1 MQICLRMNKR
11 QSSYLSLM
19 IMLLVMIVL
28 LMTVIAYE
36 KRAEELHSD
45 KGMDIYGRHGT
56 AVSTDELEL
65 KIVCSG
71 QYELIKVW
79 RKGSG
84 EDNDRKKYD
93 SDELYAFL
101 PAGAD
106 IEQVS
111 LYYNDRKLKVLL
123 DGRTYKSGED
133 IEDLK
138 LMQPYELVV
147 EESDGSIHSRL
158 TFVQS
163 ANLPAAFI
171 TTESGS
177 TTKLRQ
183 DKNNKE
189 SGTFKLIDIDGTV
202 DYDGK
207 LEWISGRGNS
217 SWNFEKRPYIIKFKD
232 DTKLLGMDAASKW
245 VLFANAFDYADG
257 LRNQMAYQLAANVGM
272 EYSCDLKF
280 IDLYINEIYAGTYQ
294 ICEKI
299 EVHKNRLDIGYLDE
313 ANEEMN
319 PGLKSLEGTYADGV
333 GLDIKTP
340 RDHSGG
346 YVLERNYGSKLTD
359 KPFYFTT
366 KNNEGFV
373 VRAPSMVSDVE
384 MDYIRDC
391 FQSVENA
398 ILSDNGID
406 EISGKYYTELI
417 DIESWAKK
425 FLMNVVTKG
434 ESIGDTSSYFYKKQ
448 GDDHIYAGPAWDFDK
463 SFARQEVIGDPNIL
477 MDSMGETQWWPR
489 VYDKS
494 EFHDMTVKYY
504 WEDFRPYL
512 MKMADQYIDE
522 WAEYIAGSNEMNWIR
537 WPESAKD
544 YYFPDEMAAPG
555 GEGLGNATE
564 FLKDWLRLR
573 VAYLD
578 SLWPKE

>member
-1 MQICLRMNKR
+1 MVQVWLKINKK
-11 QSSYLSLM
+11 QSRYLS
-19 IMLLVMIVL
+19 IVVMLSTMVVL
-28 LMTVIAYE
+28 LLAVTAYE
-36 KRAEELHSD
+36 RHADEQHPD
-45 KGMDIYGRHGT
+45 RDIDLFGRRGE
-56 AVSTDELEL
+56 AVAADELEI

-84 EDNDRKKYD
+84 EDNDGKKYD

-106 IEQVS
+106 LRQVS
-111 LYYNDRKLKVLL
+111 LYYNDRKLQVLL
-123 DGRTYKSGED
+123 DGRRYRSGEG

-138 LMQPYELVV
+138 LMQSYELVA
-147 EESDGSIHSRL
+147 EQGKGSEHSRL

-163 ANLPAAFI
+163 ANLPVAFI

-183 DKNNKE
+183 DKNNRE
-189 SGTFKLIDIDGTV
+189 SGTFKVIDMDGTV
-202 DYDGK
+202 DYDGE
-207 LEWISGRGNS
+207 LAWISGRGNS
-217 SWNFEKRPYIIKFKD
+217 SWSFEKRPYIIKLRD
-232 DTKLLGMDAASKW
+232 DTSLLGMDAASKW
-245 VLFANAFDYADG
+245 VLFANAFDDADG
-257 LRNQMAYQLAANVGM
+257 LRNQMAYQLAANAGM

-294 ICEKI
+294 LCEKI

-313 ANEEMN
+313 ANEEIN
-319 PGLKSLEGTYADGV
+319 PGLRSLEGTYADGV

-346 YVLERNYGSKLTD
+346 YILERNYGSKLTD

-366 KNNEGFV
+366 QNNEGFV
-373 VRAPSMVSDVE
+373 VREPSMVSDVE
-384 MDYIRDC
+384 MDYIRGC

-398 ILSDNGID
+398 ILADDGID

-417 DIESWAKK
+417 DMESWAKK
-425 FLMNVVTKG
+425 FLMNVITKG

-448 GDDHIYAGPAWDFDK
+448 GDDLVYAGPAWDFDK
-463 SFARQEVIGDPNIL
+463 SFARQEVIGDPSIL
-477 MDSMGETQWWPR
+477 MDHIGETQWWQS
-489 VYDKS
+489 VYEKP
-494 EFHDMTVKYY
+494 EFYDMTVRCY

-512 MKMADQYIDE
+512 LKMADQYLDE
-522 WAEYIAGSNEMNWIR
+522 WADYIAGSNEMNWLR
-537 WPESAKD
+537 WPESAED
-544 YYFPDEMAAPG
+544 YDFPLSND
-555 GEGLGNATE
+555 EGLDNTTE
-564 FLKDWLRLR
+564 FLKNWLRLR

-578 SLWPKE
+578 SLWQME